1 MEDISREEFTNAAQ
15 YYIQRAVLSNNDII
29 TSITQDDNCIIIKT
43 PTKNILFCKQD
54 DDTFKLHF
62 IYDNDTNKLCKF
74 YNSIDFTILDKINM
88 KKEDIFNGQID
99 CNVVILEKI
108 ENNILYFLH
117 VDLDYEIET
126 YISVKYTII

>member
-1 MEDISREEFTNAAQ
+1 MEDISREEFTNAAE

-43 PTKNILFCKQD
+43 PTKTILFCKQD
-54 DDTFKLHF
+54 DDAFKLHF
-62 IYDNDTNKLCKF
+62 IYDNNKLYKF

-99 CNVVILEKI
+99 CNLVILEKI

-117 VDLDYEIET
+117 VDLDYEVET
-126 YISVKYTII
+126 NISVKYVII